1 MNFKIISAMC
11 NGRGIGKD
19 GKLPWSIKEDLNF
32 FSKLTTGNNNN
43 AVIMGKKTWNSLK
56 QHLPNRD
63 NLILS
68 TSLELDEKR
77 DNNTV
82 KSFKTIQEVIDYC
95 SQNNYDD
102 VWVIGGG
109 EIYKYFINNNLC
121 QQCIITYVNNN
132 YECDTFFPV
141 LDKKWKISSIMPM
154 ETDKDFEI
162 QVWNVNKM

>member
-11 NGRGIGKD
+11 NGRGIGNE
-19 GKLPWSIKEDLNF
+19 GKLPWSIKEDLKF

-82 KSFKTIQEVIDYC
+82 KSFKTIQAVIDFC

-109 EIYKYFINNNLC
+109 EIYKYFING
-121 QQCIITYVNNN
+121 
-132 YECDTFFPV
+132 
-141 LDKKWKISSIMPM
+141 
-154 ETDKDFEI
+154 
-162 QVWNVNKM
+162 